1 MINLYEI
8 LNIKFTATQQEINL
22 ALNKYISNPN
32 AEVKVAKGVR
42 EWLLN
47 EKTKVRYDAQLRK
60 EFPEFTG
67 HAHPTPRPAVHPV
80 PPPAAKPAA
89 SPASPDPS
97 AAPSSAAAAPAAGSR
112 KIDPKL
118 LYEKLSSIDEY
129 VYIGE
134 EPDAGAAPVMAKP
147 KNPQFAVAADAGKKA
162 EEEDGKFDLEEL
174 KVPQRGPGR
183 KPAPSQ
189 PAAGRVP
196 GVAKAGKIAAGSA
209 DDAERRR
216 RIEEEI
222 ARRKTKAREDAKKAQ
237 DAAAKPASSSASSS
251 ASVPEPGAAKAAAP
265 SAAAPGA
272 KAAPAQ
278 PAAREPAA
286 EAKAEPAPQ
295 AKSEA
300 ARATPVPPPIPPEA
314 KADAEPKK
322 EAHPEHSTEQSAA
335 AKPERPDAKAADG
348 GAPKA
353 AEPEAG
359 KTIDESVAKAIDDV
373 FPSPADDAAWD
384 MIRATQD
391 SAQNNEP
398 EAKPAPGKE
407 ASAPE
412 AEKKEPAGPAKAEQ
426 EKADKEKAEKEKAEK
441 EKAEQEAKAK
451 AEAERLAKEKAERE
465 KAEKEKAEQEA
476 KAKAEAER
484 LAKEQAEREK
494 AEKEK
499 AEQEAKAKAEAE
511 RLAKEKAER
520 EKAEKEKAER
530 LAKEQAEREK
540 AEKEKAEQA
549 AKAKAEAERLAKE
562 KAEQE
567 KAEKEKAEQEAQAAA
582 PSEPAPET
590 LSASDSMGTL
600 SFSDEVFDY
609 ECEDAQ
615 DVLEQYNK
623 AAEAARA
630 AEPEGEIVESQLVAR
645 RAKLAAVQTAS
656 ADKETAERAGE
667 PAASQERPAPEP
679 ASGPAETAEAQA
691 SAPQATPAD
700 APAPQSAP
708 ESEASAAPAA
718 KALVAAEEP
727 KSAQAEPETPEKS
740 GTTSKE
746 SFGGFTFSIGDS
758 PEAHELADDAGAKAQ
773 VIPHYESEDAH
784 SGFVLN
790 LSGEEETAGPRP
802 PKPEI
807 GTFSV
812 AGAEAIPNPSEPPA
826 ASEPEEKEAEAGAQ
840 FEPSPSVPAQPA
852 PATAKETE
860 TETAATEPEHPDAEP
875 SAQGAPAEPGALP
888 KESADSDSGQAR
900 DRVEP
905 EPPAAPDRAEQA
917 QAGEEIAAPEAPA
930 QAEAEAPTGEIPTP
944 LEPAA
949 LEPAPAPDSAAE
961 SAEPAFEREP
971 AQVFAHEDDLD
982 GAAADRKRLAALG
995 QDGKG
1000 GPSVHAAEP
1009 IEFKVDKGY
1018 VNPDYVANNSD
1029 KFKAMSGEPLEYA
1042 PAKTEAPLGAQA
1054 TAPGAEPGAQGQEPS
1069 GEGRDW
1075 ARQGEASREPDLG
1088 PAEPPVSEQ
1097 IGQPEPG
1104 TAEIASGS
1112 VGQADA
1118 EPAES
1123 ASLPKE
1129 AEPEAPDRQ
1138 FAEQGADAPVASGAE
1153 QTYQDRF
1160 ASEPAAAPGAAGPVV
1175 QDASE
1180 AVDGAGP
1187 VEAASAAEFDACPA
1201 EPCPVCEAPVESYDA
1216 DLLPQGME
1224 GPQPPEGYAQDGV
1237 YGEAAAGSVNEAD
1250 RPGSGAPEQAAIV
1263 ALTGYSQV
1271 VDGDHGYP
1279 GAPYPP
1285 PGPYAVQP
1293 GPYGPQPFNPMPFQG
1308 DGYAPQGPQGQQG
1321 HPGQPDRPYGPA
1333 PEGYP
1338 PQGGYAPNAAYGP
1351 QGVYASQPGPYPA
1364 PGGQYVQQGAPY
1376 GPGAPY
1382 APQGG
1387 PYMGPSGPYGAP
1399 GPDGYGPQSPGYPPQ
1414 GGYSPAPGSPYA
1426 VGPSSPYPPQ
1436 GGYGPQGPQYGP
1448 QGPYAPQ
1455 QPGPA
1460 PASYG
1465 QGGYGPLEGQVGG
1478 YAPTDRQEG
1487 EGASVGGQYAA
1498 PGGYGPEAHER
1509 AAGPA
1514 PDQATIPARD
1524 SSYAPSAVAP
1534 EPEPAPKG
1542 AEGEPALPPERD
1554 ASKLEPAAAEA
1565 PSEPST
1571 EPSTEPAPQFD
1582 EAALR
1587 EAINQASPIAPD
1599 LIDTSLTAGYAED
1612 LGGLE
1617 QGAAEP
1623 AQGPQNL
1630 EAAPSTAPI
1639 AGPESPEPAQT
1650 PAEQDEGSAIGEEAG
1665 VSAQDGPI
1673 ARSGFVPGFESAPA
1687 PDSASDGAMGREAPA
1702 SGEAFDLDRFDSAPD
1717 EAVEGAAA
1725 TPAEPLPEGQG
1736 PAFGPESGPLEAEAD
1751 SSAPIA
1757 PAAESPAPV
1766 EDSTFMS
1773 VEESEGSVSIEA
1785 PTAVEGM
1792 DEAAL
1797 AAERIDGSAE
1807 APLSAPHPGKV
1818 YRPFMYD
1825 VFSYVAERFDAD
1837 AGRIA
1842 SLNKFVNDYD
1852 KKLFDVV
1859 TEILRNFGI
1868 DTRFV
1873 RRIDNKME
1881 RCVMLHC
1888 YYPFIAYKPDAE
1900 RPYVYTN
1907 ISRLDL
1913 FGNDVEYE
1921 FSELSD
1927 FNNKI
1932 YLDDPARLRDF
1943 AEYIALDYCRKAK
1956 FLESKIK
1963 FEIESIRGFL
1973 LGYLCNPNVWI
1984 QEKIDGHTKDT
1995 VKRQQ
2000 QLKERAA
2007 KREAARLAAEAA
2019 AAASAAAAAETGES
2033 RADARPD
2040 DAEGGAAGL

>member
-1 MINLYEI
+1 
-8 LNIKFTATQQEINL
+8 
-22 ALNKYISNPN
+22 
-32 AEVKVAKGVR
+32 
-42 EWLLN
+42 
-47 EKTKVRYDAQLRK
+47 
-60 EFPEFTG
+60 
-67 HAHPTPRPAVHPV
+67 
-80 PPPAAKPAA
+80 
-89 SPASPDPS
+89 
-97 AAPSSAAAAPAAGSR
+97 
-112 KIDPKL
+112 
-118 LYEKLSSIDEY
+118 
-129 VYIGE
+129 
-134 EPDAGAAPVMAKP
+134 MAKE
-147 KNPQFAVAADAGKKA
+147 KA
-162 EEEDGKFDLEEL
+162 ERE
-174 KVPQRGPGR
+174 
-183 KPAPSQ
+183 
-189 PAAGRVP
+189 
-196 GVAKAGKIAAGSA
+196 KAEKEK
-209 DDAERRR
+209 AER
-216 RIEEEI
+216 ES
-222 ARRKTKAREDAKKAQ
+222 KAR
-237 DAAAKPASSSASSS
+237 
-251 ASVPEPGAAKAAAP
+251 
-265 SAAAPGA
+265 
-272 KAAPAQ
+272 
-278 PAAREPAA
+278 A
-286 EAKAEPAPQ
+286 EA
-295 AKSEA
+295 
-300 ARATPVPPPIPPEA
+300 
-314 KADAEPKK
+314 
-322 EAHPEHSTEQSAA
+322 
-335 AKPERPDAKAADG
+335 ERLA
-348 GAPKA
+348 
-353 AEPEAG
+353 
-359 KTIDESVAKAIDDV
+359 
-373 FPSPADDAAWD
+373 
-384 MIRATQD
+384 
-391 SAQNNEP
+391 
-398 EAKPAPGKE
+398 
-407 ASAPE
+407 
-412 AEKKEPAGPAKAEQ
+412 
-426 EKADKEKAEKEKAEK
+426 KEKAEKEKAEK
-441 EKAEQEAKAK
+441 EKAERESKARAEAERLAKEKAEKEKAEKDKAEQEAKAK

-465 KAEKEKAEQEA
+465 KAEKEKAE
-476 KAKAEAER
+476 K
-484 LAKEQAEREK
+484 EK

-499 AEQEAKAKAEAE
+499 ADQP
-511 RLAKEKAER
+511 
-520 EKAEKEKAER
+520 
-530 LAKEQAEREK
+530 
-540 AEKEKAEQA
+540 
-549 AKAKAEAERLAKE
+549 
-562 KAEQE
+562 
-567 KAEKEKAEQEAQAAA
+567 AQAAA

-590 LSASDSMGTL
+590 LSSFNSMGTL

-609 ECEDAQ
+609 GFEDAQ
-615 DVLEQYNK
+615 DALEQYNK

-630 AEPEGEIVESQLVAR
+630 AKPEGEIVESQLVAR
-645 RAKLAAVQTAS
+645 RAKLAAVQTAAAGAEAVAPEP
-656 ADKETAERAGE
+656 ADKETAKRAGDE

-679 ASGPAETAEAQA
+679 ASAPDAAQA
-691 SAPQATPAD
+691 SAAQAAPEAAPEPQR
-700 APAPQSAP
+700 AP

-718 KALVAAEEP
+718 KALAAEAP
-727 KSAQAEPETPEKS
+727 KSAQAEPEAREKS

-758 PEAHELADDAGAKAQ
+758 PEAHELADDAGVKAQ

-790 LSGEEETAGPRP
+790 LSGEEETLSPRP

-812 AGAEAIPNPSEPPA
+812 AGAEAIPDHSEPPA
-826 ASEPEEKEAEAGAQ
+826 ASEPGKKEAEAGAQ
-840 FEPSPSVPAQPA
+840 PEPSPIAPAQPE
-852 PATAKETE
+852 PATA
-860 TETAATEPEHPDAEP
+860 TATATAPEQPDDEP
-875 SAQGAPAEPGALP
+875 SAQGAPAEPAALP
-888 KESADSDSGQAR
+888 KESADSGSAPAP

-905 EPPAAPDRAEQA
+905 EPPVAPDRAQQA
-917 QAGEEIAAPEAPA
+917 QGGEEIAAPEEPA
-930 QAEAEAPTGEIPTP
+930 RAEAEAPTGEIPTP

-949 LEPAPAPDSAAE
+949 SEPAPAFESAAE
-961 SAEPAFEREP
+961 AAEPAFEREP
-971 AQVFAHEDDLD
+971 AQAAAHENDLD

-1042 PAKTEAPLGAQA
+1042 PAQPEAPLGAPA
-1054 TAPGAEPGAQGQEPS
+1054 TAPGAQGQEPS
-1069 GEGRDW
+1069 GAGEDL
-1075 ARQGEASREPDLG
+1075 ARQGEASREPG
-1088 PAEPPVSEQ
+1088 FGAAEPPVSEQ
-1097 IGQPEPG
+1097 SGQPEPEA
-1104 TAEIASGS
+1104 AEIASES
-1112 VGQADA
+1112 VGQADS
-1118 EPAES
+1118 EPAEA

-1129 AEPEAPDRQ
+1129 AGPEAPDRQ
-1138 FAEQGADAPVASGAE
+1138 FAEHDADAPVSSGAE
-1153 QTYQDRF
+1153 QTDLDRF
-1160 ASEPAAAPGAAGPVV
+1160 ESEPAAASDAAGPVA

-1180 AVDGAGP
+1180 AVDGVGP
-1187 VEAASAAEFDACPA
+1187 ASAAEFEACAA
-1201 EPCPVCEAPVESYDA
+1201 EPCPACEAPVESYDA

-1224 GPQPPEGYAQDGV
+1224 GPQPPEVYAQDGV
-1237 YGEAAAGSVNEAD
+1237 YGEAAAGSVHEAD

-1263 ALTGYSQV
+1263 ALTGYGQV

-1285 PGPYAVQP
+1285 PGAYAVQP
-1293 GPYGPQPFNPMPFQG
+1293 GPYGPQPFNAMPFQG
-1308 DGYAPQGPQGQQG
+1308 DGYAPQGPQDPQG
-1321 HPGQPDRPYGPA
+1321 RLGRPDRPYGPV

-1338 PQGGYAPNAAYGP
+1338 QPGGGYAPNAAYGP
-1351 QGVYASQPGPYPA
+1351 QGGYAPQPEPYPA

-1382 APQGG
+1382 PPGG

-1399 GPDGYGPQSPGYPPQ
+1399 GPDGYGAPSPGYPPQ
-1414 GGYSPAPGSPYA
+1414 GGYAPAPGAPYA

-1455 QPGPA
+1455 PGPA

-1465 QGGYGPLEGQVGG
+1465 QGGYGLDGRAGV

-1487 EGASVGGQYAA
+1487 GGAPADGHYAA
-1498 PGGYGPEAHER
+1498 PGGYGPGSPER

-1514 PDQATIPARD
+1514 PDHAPSPARNA
-1524 SSYAPSAVAP
+1524 SYAPSAGAPAP
-1534 EPEPAPKG
+1534 ESAPAPKG
-1542 AEGEPALPPERD
+1542 AEGERAMPPERD
-1554 ASKLEPAAAEA
+1554 VSGLEPVAAAA

-1571 EPSTEPAPQFD
+1571 ETSAEPEPQFD

-1587 EAINQASPIAPD
+1587 EAINQAAPIAPD
-1599 LIDTSLTAGYAED
+1599 LIDTSLTAGFAED
-1612 LGGLE
+1612 MGGLE
-1617 QGAAEP
+1617 QGAAAP
-1623 AQGPQNL
+1623 AQGPQSP
-1630 EAAPSTAPI
+1630 EAAPSPAPA
-1639 AGPESPEPAQT
+1639 AGAESFDAEPQDRLEPEAAPESTEPGRLSA
-1650 PAEQDEGSAIGEEAG
+1650 QDEGSAFGEEAG

-1673 ARSGFVPGFESAPA
+1673 ARSGFASGFESAPA
-1687 PDSASDGAMGREAPA
+1687 PDAASDGAMGGEAPT
-1702 SGEAFDLDRFDSAPD
+1702 SGDAFDLDRFDSAPD
-1717 EAVEGAAA
+1717 EAAESAAA
-1725 TPAEPLPEGQG
+1725 SPVEPLPEGQAPAVG
-1736 PAFGPESGPLEAEAD
+1736 PKPGQIEAEAE
-1751 SSAPIA
+1751 SAAPIA
-1757 PAAESPAPV
+1757 PAAESPVPV

-1859 TEILRNFGI
+1859 TGILRNFGI

-2033 RADARPD
+2033 RADAQPD
-2040 DAEGGAAGL
+2040 EAEGGTAGL